1 MDNEIREIVE
11 RLKIKE
17 YKEGYLNN
25 QERLFK
31 LERLMSTMTF
41 DREVGLYA
49 FYMDEINY
57 LIKELVDSEP
67 SIREKIC
74 EKINTIEIKANEL
87 EKKSKVQDYIM
98 LRKQY
103 FNILF
108 NNKYYDNYFK
118 LINITLR
125 EELSKLKKNDIYI
138 AQSKYDYD
146 KNIIDSSSLT
156 FNKIEKGTILI
167 EPVYDMNSNR
177 EFRHFYNKTS
187 FKYLEGLTEDY
198 SFDLEGK
205 NLGKVKIRKL

>member
-74 EKINTIEIKANEL
+74 EKINALEIKANEL
-87 EKKSKVQDYIM
+87 GKKSKVQDYIM

-103 FNILF
+103 FNISF

-146 KNIIDSSSLT
+146 KNIIDLSSLT
-156 FNKIEKGTILI
+156 FDKLEKGTILI
-167 EPVYDMNSNR
+167 EPVYDMESFR
-177 EFRHFYNKTS
+177 DFRHFYNKTS

>member
-67 SIREKIC
+67 FDREKIC
-74 EKINTIEIKANEL
+74 EKINALEIKANEL

-103 FNILF
+103 FNISF

-156 FNKIEKGTILI
+156 FDKLEKGTILI
-167 EPVYDMNSNR
+167 EPVYDMESFR
-177 EFRHFYNKTS
+177 DFRHFYNKTS
-187 FKYLEGLTEDY
+187 FKYLEELTEDY
-198 SFDLEGK
+198 SFDLDGK